1 MIRTAIACRLSLP
14 EPAGPPRPNESH
26 PLAAFYRRHLA
37 VRSSDGEMGDKLPAV
52 ACAGR
57 Y

>member
-1 MIRTAIACRLSLP
+1 MIRTALACRLTLP

-26 PLAAFYRRHLA
+26 PLAAFYRRHIA
-37 VRSSDGEMGDKLPAV
+37 VRSSDGEVGDKLPAV
-52 ACAGR
+52 ACAGQ